1 MFTDTDS
8 ELNQWLEMLR
18 SPSLSDRLVAVKS
31 LQHLGEDA
39 AVDALIIALTDEST
53 AVQKIAV
60 SALWEI
66 ANPIAIP
73 TLLKTL
79 ASPDED
85 VRTEEIGRAHV

>member
-1 MFTDTDS
+1 MFTDTNS

-18 SPSLSDRLVAVKS
+18 SPDVSDRLVAVKS

-39 AVDALIIALTDEST
+39 AVDALIIALEDESI

-66 ANPIAIP
+66 ANPVA
-73 TLLKTL
+73 
-79 ASPDED
+79 
-85 VRTEEIGRAHV
+85 V